1 MVRRVGVCLAAN
13 LAVLAL
19 CMLLRQSLPLPHAAE
34 KTAAVAMAEQ
44 AQTVI
49 GPRITGPEYTLI
61 TTSLAPPAAKRLSRH
76 PDFAAVAVQWLR
88 DAGIGGGD
96 RVAVNL
102 SGSFPAL
109 NIAVL
114 AAVRAVGAEPVI
126 VSSVGASTWGATD
139 PEFTWL
145 DMERQLNRAGLWSW
159 HSTAASPG
167 GVGDRGGGL
176 QPEGKEL
183 VLAAI
188 RRNQTPLLAS
198 STLRQAIEQ
207 RLELYRGSEG
217 VLPPVLIN
225 VGGGHVIFGESGHR
239 SPLPEGLNFG
249 YHPLLSAHDGLAA
262 AFLQSNRPVI
272 HFLNIAQI
280 AAQYGIRP
288 DTLPGASGAFYSR
301 QLSGPL
307 RLLAGIWLT
316 GVAAFLWRTRPHKEL

>member
-1 MVRRVGVCLAAN
+1 MVRRVGICLAAN
-13 LAVLAL
+13 LAVLAVFL
-19 CMLLRQSLPLPHAAE
+19 LLRQSLPLPHAAE

-96 RVAVNL
+96 RVGVNL

-198 STLRQAIEQ
+198 ATLRQAIDS

-217 VLPPVLIN
+217 VLPPALIN

-262 AFLQSNRPVI
+262 EFLQSNRPVI

-288 DTLPGASGAFYSR
+288 DTPPGASGAFYSR

-316 GVAAFLWRTRPHKEL
+316 GVAAFLWRVRPQKEL